1 MLKKVMNR
9 FSPDFLKSRLSLNP
23 PPPEPPPGLQP
34 AGVLA
39 PIFFAD
45 TTPHLLFT
53 QRTLTVRDHR
63 GQISFPGGVRS
74 DGDDHLLATA
84 LREAEEEIGL
94 NPEKV
99 AILGSLKPLATV
111 TGYWISAFVGLIP
124 HPYEFHLNSQEV
136 KRLLLLPLEG
146 FCEPKRW
153 SSGDYTYNDTTTIP
167 VCYWKY
173 RRTVIWGATARL
185 LLDLLARLG
194 EHVFPESKEVPCVD

>member
-1 MLKKVMNR
+1 MDRVSLA
-9 FSPDFLKSRLSLNP
+9 FLKSRLSLNQP
-23 PPPEPPPGLQP
+23 SAEPPPGLQP

-45 TTPHLLFT
+45 NTPHLLFT
-53 QRTLTVRDHR
+53 KRTLTVRDHR

-74 DGDDHLLATA
+74 SGDPHLLATA
-84 LREAEEEIGL
+84 LRETEEEIGL
-94 NPEKV
+94 DREKIE
-99 AILGSLKPLATV
+99 ILGSLKPLATV

-124 HPYEFHLNSQEV
+124 YPYEFHLNSREV
-136 KRLLLLPLEG
+136 KRLLLLPLAG

-153 SSGDYTYNDTTTIP
+153 TTGDYTYNDTTTIP

-185 LLDLLARLG
+185 LLDLLQRLD
-194 EHVFPESKEVPCVD
+194 EHIFPEDGAVPCDD

>member
-1 MLKKVMNR
+1 MLQKDMTP
-9 FSPDFLKSRLSLNP
+9 FSPDFLKSRLSLDP

-39 PIFFAD
+39 PVFFVD

-53 QRTLTVRDHR
+53 KRTLTVRDHR

-74 DGDDHLLATA
+74 SKDPHLLATA
-84 LREAEEEIGL
+84 LRETEEEIGL
-94 NPEKV
+94 TPGNVEV
-99 AILGSLKPLATV
+99 LGSLKPLATV

-124 HPYEFHLNSQEV
+124 YPYEFHLNSREV

-146 FCEPKRW
+146 FCKPRRW
-153 SSGDYTYNDTTTIP
+153 STGDYTYNNTTTIP
-167 VCYWKY
+167 VCYWKH

-185 LLDLLARLG
+185 LLDLLQRLG
-194 EHVFPESKEVPCVD
+194 ENVFPGDREVPCVD